1 MENTFLKQIKKE
13 FKIIKNNKNKKME
26 KKMWIKKIKINNFRN
41 YNFQEINL
49 NKNINIFY
57 GENAQGKTNIIES
70 IFLCS
75 MGKSFRAK
83 KDKEMIKLDAKQ
95 ANIEI
100 EYQKQDRDG
109 KIKIE
114 INNKKNIYLNG
125 IKLKK
130 LSELLGNVNTV
141 IFTPDDINI
150 LKGGP
155 QNRRR
160 FLDIMIS
167 QLKPNYMYHLNIYAK
182 IIEQRNNYLRQIRE
196 ENKDEKLLEI
206 WDEKLAQEAY
216 IIYQYRKEFIEKI
229 KNKIKNIHTE
239 ITDKKEEIKI
249 EYITHCQSK
258 EEYLKLL
265 KERKKLDI
273 IKGYTT
279 KGIHRDDFIIY
290 INDKELSIYGSQG
303 QHRTSILSL
312 KLAEVD
318 IIKDEIGESPILL
331 LDDFMSELDEKRR
344 NHFLE
349 KIKNT
354 QVIITCTD
362 KINLA
367 NKNILIYNVKSG
379 KVFTENNEKVI

>member
-1 MENTFLKQIKKE
+1 
-13 FKIIKNNKNKKME
+13 
-26 KKMWIKKIKINNFRN
+26 MWINKIKIKNFRN
-41 YNFQEINL
+41 YEEEEINL
-49 NKNINIFY
+49 EKNVNIFY
-57 GENAQGKTNIIES
+57 GENAQGKTNIIEA